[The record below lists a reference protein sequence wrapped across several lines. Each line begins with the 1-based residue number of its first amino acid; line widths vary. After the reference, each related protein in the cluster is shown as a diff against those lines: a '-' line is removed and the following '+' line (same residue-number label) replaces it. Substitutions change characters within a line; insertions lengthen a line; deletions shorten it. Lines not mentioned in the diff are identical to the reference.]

1 MKPIYAKIAKEHS
14 GELKLKFLQF
24 LKEHDAF
31 DNYKKNIMK
40 FINKSRF
47 GDVMNVLSCQRIID
61 LLYNGNG
68 EVNYYE
74 YFIQLINYA
83 FCWRDTQQGHYYWE
97 DLNILWRGEVL
108 NFIRNK
114 AHTK

>member
-1 MKPIYAKIAKEHS
+1 MTSIYAEIAKEHS

-24 LKEHDAF
+24 LKKHDAL

-47 GDVMNVLSCQRIID
+47 GDVMNVLSCPKIIG
-61 LLYNGNG
+61 LLYKVNG

-74 YFIQLINYA
+74 YFTQLINYA
-83 FCWRDTQQGHYYWE
+83 FYWRDTQQGHNYWKE
-97 DLNILWRGEVL
+97 LNSLWKDEVIK
-108 NFIRNK
+108 FFQNK
-114 AHTK
+114 A